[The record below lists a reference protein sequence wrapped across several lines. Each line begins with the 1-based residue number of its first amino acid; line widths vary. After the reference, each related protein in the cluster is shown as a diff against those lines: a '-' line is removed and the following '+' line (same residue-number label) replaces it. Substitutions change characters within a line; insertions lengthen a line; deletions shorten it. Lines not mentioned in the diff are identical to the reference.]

1 MSYRVS
7 PFSTSNIAIYYDN
20 HLVGSMTLGEF
31 MRQPRY
37 GGHTALSLLGL
48 PKQELISFYLTTD
61 PVAAQHHPK
70 CSGMTKG
77 DLIWNILLHF
87 WVEQGEVA
95 WEKAA
100 IKEFKRV
107 YLSSAA

>member
-1 MSYRVS
+1 M
-7 PFSTSNIAIYYDN
+7 STSNIPIYYKN

-31 MRQPRY
+31 MNQPRY
-37 GGHTALSLLGL
+37 GGYTALTLMSRTRRDIVPIYLS
-48 PKQELISFYLTTD
+48 ISPT
-61 PVAAQHHPK
+61 AAQHHPK
-70 CSGMTKG
+70 CSSMTKG

-87 WVEQGEVA
+87 WVEQGEIA

>member
-1 MSYRVS
+1 M
-7 PFSTSNIAIYYDN
+7 STSNIPIYYKD
-20 HLVGSMTLGEF
+20 HLVGSMTLAEF

-37 GGHTALSLLGL
+37 DGHDALSLLGL
-48 PKQELISFYLTTD
+48 PKKQLIAFYLTINPT
-61 PVAAQHHPK
+61 AAQHHPK
-70 CSGMTKG
+70 CSMMTKG

-87 WVEQGEVA
+87 WAEQGEIA